1 MKHARKMFAL
11 SYTFDPEPKLFFFL
25 KLVMLLFKLK
35 EIKNEL
41 KF

>member
-11 SYTFDPEPKLFFFL
+11 SYTFDPEPKLFFL